1 MLISATCNHCVTPH
15 GVASVCSK
23 AGPIVCIRFDSDK
36 GVGEKGSSVLIR
48 KLFFGHIAKCDRYSG
63 LQIIP
68 RTPPITCIDRQHV
81 SPPPTS
87 LRMVTAR
94 PLSFEC
100 KPLPAQTTA
109 RQTTYIPF
117 WNACLK
123 KCSTVVFFSSSLL
136 LFKKWSL
143 HICYGA
149 EKVLP

>member
-36 GVGEKGSSVLIR
+36 VGEKGSFRAHQKVIFRSH
-48 KLFFGHIAKCDRYSG
+48 KKCDRYSG

-109 RQTTYIPF
+109 RQTTYSILE
-117 WNACLK
+117 CLFK
-123 KCSTVVFFSSSLL
+123 KMFNRRFFSFFFFSL
-136 LFKKWSL
+136 KKWSL

>member
-1 MLISATCNHCVTPH
+1 MVWHQCARRRDPLYVLDLIAT
-15 GVASVCSK
+15 
-23 AGPIVCIRFDSDK
+23 K
-36 GVGEKGSSVLIR
+36 GLERKEVSVLIR

-100 KPLPAQTTA
+100 KPLPAQTTT

-117 WNACLK
+117 WNTCLK